1 MSDKTFASIFVL
13 NADSFYRL
21 SIPDPILTEED
32 WFQVACTYDFSSGEE
47 AVQTAIKEV
56 LHFLSET
63 TDLLIEIDLP
73 F

>member
-1 MSDKTFASIFVL
+1 MDGCLRKSAENQCAKTEIGRKRECA
-13 NADSFYRL
+13 
-21 SIPDPILTEED
+21 EED

-47 AVQTAIKEV
+47 AVQTTIKEV